1 MLSMKEMVKEI
12 SQVSGF
18 TEDEILQ
25 KIEEKQ
31 LELSGLVSPEGA
43 AYIVGKELGASLLK
57 ESVMHSLKIKNIQ
70 PGMRSVDITGR
81 VLKVSTR
88 KDFEKDGR
96 AKSVVNVTIG
106 DETGILRL
114 SLWDGEIELVEK
126 VDIKENDVVSIRNG
140 YVRDNKRGDA
150 ELRLGRLGRISKS
163 DAKIPEVKDMPRDA
177 GLATFKNIS
186 DLNED
191 EFGEVK
197 ASLIQIFKR
206 SPFYEVCPNCG
217 SRIAKE
223 GEAWKC
229 KDHGNVEPKYNL
241 FISGVIDDGTGNIRV
256 VFFRD
261 VAEKVM
267 GKNTD
272 ALRKISLDNRN
283 PEAVY
288 DDSVLGKEFI
298 INGRVKKNQFTEKL
312 ELVANSVN
320 EVNPVGESEKL
331 LQKIETL
338 KINKHEGKY

>member
-1 MLSMKEMVKEI
+1 MKEMVKEI

>member
-1 MLSMKEMVKEI
+1 MKEMVKEI

-177 GLATFKNIS
+177 GSATFKNIS